1 MHTHTENTR
10 MEKITVSLPAKSLKF
25 IEQYRKEHSL
35 KSQSDVVEVAL
46 AMLQES
52 EREDDLGEA
61 PEQDELDDLDVPQF
75 ERTDTE

>member
-1 MHTHTENTR
+1 

-35 KSQSDVVEVAL
+35 KSQADVIEVAL
-46 AMLQES
+46 TMLQES

-61 PEQDELDDLDVPQF
+61 PEQDELDDLDMPQY

>member
-1 MHTHTENTR
+1 

-25 IEQYRKEHSL
+25 LEQYRKEHSL
-35 KSQSDVVEVAL
+35 KSQSDVIEVAL

-61 PEQDELDDLDVPQF
+61 PEQDELDDLDMPQY
-75 ERTDTE
+75 ERSDTE

>member
-1 MHTHTENTR
+1 
-10 MEKITVSLPAKSLKF
+10 MEKITISLPAKTVKF

-35 KSQSDVVEVAL
+35 KSQSEVIEVAL
-46 AMLQES
+46 ATLQEL

-61 PEQDELDDLDVPQF
+61 PDQDELDDLQVPGY

>member
-1 MHTHTENTR
+1 

-35 KSQSDVVEVAL
+35 KSHSEVVEIAL

-61 PEQDELDDLDVPQF
+61 PQQDELDDLDKPQY
-75 ERTDTE
+75 ERSDTE

>member
-1 MHTHTENTR
+1 
-10 MEKITVSLPAKSLKF
+10 MEKITVSLPVKSIKF

-35 KSQSDVVEVAL
+35 KSQSDVIEVAL

-61 PEQDELDDLDVPQF
+61 PEQDELDDLDVHQY
-75 ERTDTE
+75 ERSDTE

>member
-1 MHTHTENTR
+1 

-35 KSQSDVVEVAL
+35 KSQGDVIEVAL

-61 PEQDELDDLDVPQF
+61 PEQDQLDDLDMPQY